1 MADLSKQCDET
12 DGFKPEGV
20 FNNKPNNQSPLRRKQ
35 GGKKTKLK
43 GER

>member
-1 MADLSKQCDET
+1 MADLSKQSDET

-20 FNNKPNNQSPLRRKQ
+20 LINQTINLLLEENRA
-35 GGKKTKLK
+35 GKTKLK